1 MRANSEFYYS
11 NRNTSGIRRQAW
23 REGNV
28 LKASLEYYDTVKIRL
43 EMVPWPWI
51 YRRCYD
57 VIAAYT
63 YVAMF
68 GSVGDV
74 SWYMFA
80 GVRCLIRR
88 IKVIGYGNLVYGEE
102 RGRGRVMGSG
112 FISALLANTKKF
124 YWGSWN
130 FYPIFSFF
138 LVSVEELTGFFF
150 WMEGNFVWH
159 LIGGGGI

>member
-1 MRANSEFYYS
+1 
-11 NRNTSGIRRQAW
+11 
-23 REGNV
+23 
-28 LKASLEYYDTVKIRL
+28 
-43 EMVPWPWI
+43 
-51 YRRCYD
+51 
-57 VIAAYT
+57 
-63 YVAMF
+63 
-68 GSVGDV
+68 
-74 SWYMFA
+74 MFA

-88 IKVIGYGNLVYGEE
+88 IKVIGYGNLVYGEG

-150 WMEGNFVWH
+150 LNGREFCMAFNWGRGNLVYEFSVN
-159 LIGGGGI
+159 